1 MINQANITNTWIK
14 EAAGERNADPLLV
27 EKVIRAFLLLEGLV
41 KLKVDFVFKG
51 GTALMLHFHSTK
63 RLSIDIDIILPDKEI
78 ELEEVL
84 QSIVEQQGFTRFEL
98 QIRNAISDIEKAHYK
113 LFYKP
118 VRDSG
123 KSEEY
128 IMLDILL
135 EDVHYNTLTEL
146 PIQSPFVP
154 QNGTPLVVTI
164 PSKEDL
170 LGDKLTAFAP
180 NTTGIPYFKKGE
192 SRSME
197 IIKQLFDIGT
207 LFDEVEDL
215 QVVKD
220 TFNTFAKAELSY
232 RGQSKENIESV
243 LDDIFETSLVVCT
256 RGMGGV
262 GNFEELQ
269 SGIKSVKAYILLD
282 KYNLIHAI
290 SHASKAAYL
299 AIILKQNADNIE
311 RFDPEI
317 NMKDWI
323 IKQPF
328 NTRVNKLKI
337 SDPEAFFYW
346 YKMYEMS
353 KS

>member
-1 MINQANITNTWIK
+1 
-14 EAAGERNADPLLV
+14 
-27 EKVIRAFLLLEGLV
+27 
-41 KLKVDFVFKG
+41 
-51 GTALMLHFHSTK
+51 
-63 RLSIDIDIILPDKEI
+63 
-78 ELEEVL
+78 
-84 QSIVEQQGFTRFEL
+84 
-98 QIRNAISDIEKAHYK
+98 
-113 LFYKP
+113 
-118 VRDSG
+118 
-123 KSEEY
+123 
-128 IMLDILL
+128 
-135 EDVHYNTLTEL
+135 
-146 PIQSPFVP
+146 VP

-282 KYNLIHAI
+282 NYNLIHAI